1 MSVEGFRAAQIGG
14 VGKCHAIRDRRPT
27 LSVVINIVDA
37 TVVAGLEEERIS

>member
-1 MSVEGFRAAQIGG
+1 MSLDTARATLDVG
-14 VGKCHAIRDRRPT
+14 VGKSDVIRDRRPT